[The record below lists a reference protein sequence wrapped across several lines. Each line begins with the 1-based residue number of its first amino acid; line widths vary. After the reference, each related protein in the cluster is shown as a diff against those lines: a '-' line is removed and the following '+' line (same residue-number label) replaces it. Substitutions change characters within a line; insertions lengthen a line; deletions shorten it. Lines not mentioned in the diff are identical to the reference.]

1 MSVKAHLV
9 LDLDEDLRT
18 FNIECSGSK
27 LGQLY
32 CLARGAAHLLHCYQ
46 ESNRIA
52 IVAAIAEQTL
62 EVLAEMEDDDST
74 GEEQSND

>member
-32 CLARGAAHLLHCYQ
+32 CLAHGAAHLLHLYQ
-46 ESNRIA
+46 ESNSRA

-62 EVLAEMEDDDST
+62 EDLAEMEDDDST

>member
-9 LDLDEDLRT
+9 LDLDEDLHT
-18 FNIECSGSK
+18 FHIKCSGSK

-32 CLARGAAHLLHCYQ
+32 CLARGAAHLLHLYQ
-46 ESNRIA
+46 ESNNEA

-62 EVLAEMEDDDST
+62 EELAEMEADDGT
-74 GEEQSND
+74 E

>member
-1 MSVKAHLV
+1 MSMKAHLV
-9 LDLDEDLRT
+9 LELDEDLHT

-32 CLARGAAHLLHCYQ
+32 CLARGAAHLLHLYQ
-46 ESNRIA
+46 ESNNEA

-62 EVLAEMEDDDST
+62 EELAEMEADDGT
-74 GEEQSND
+74 K